1 MEPDKMKTNSPINSK
16 KLVKLTVYG
25 GVVFWV
31 TTIICSLLPIAAEYR
46 AAYSN
51 WSKQFV
57 WIVSLPM
64 GLLIGFCVS
73 YILLRYFDKIPSK
86 NPILKSILISFIVLL
101 IALVLIDIPQ
111 SFFGVSHSSATL
123 YYFLVG
129 VMLNLVRF
137 LLLGIVIGL
146 NYNDRSKSIFKGR
159 K

>member
-1 MEPDKMKTNSPINSK
+1 LQKTDSNTLSK
-16 KLVKLTVYG
+16 KLPKLTIWG
-25 GVVFWV
+25 GIVFWA

-51 WSKQFV
+51 WSKQIV
-57 WIVSLPM
+57 WIASLPM
-64 GLLIGFCVS
+64 GLLIGFFVS

-86 NPILKSILISFIVLL
+86 NPILKSIIISFIVLL

-111 SFFGVSHSSATL
+111 SFFGVNHSPTTL
-123 YYFLVG
+123 YYFLIG
-129 VMLNLVRF
+129 VVLNLVRF